1 MSDTAQQFLFAH
13 GGMLQSERLEQVPDP
28 DSMQVSGRTF
38 EDLVGRTA
46 EFARSVIYYGDDNKP
61 DGDWCVFFK
70 DVYDYD
76 NRRVRTEVI
85 EDMVRNS
92 SVPPHLALLFAFFK
106 MSLVTQQ
113 DMNTLTDRQLDFY
126 FREILG
132 FRMRKGSEGHVTVFA
147 ELGRNV
153 DSVSIEK
160 GLLFDAGKDGNG
172 KMVTYES
179 VDEFRLG
186 KEEVA
191 ALANY
196 SPQDGFNM
204 ESLADTDSVAGTGTN
219 SGMVK
224 GMGTGSRT
232 DSASSED
239 KGNKTHAF
247 CVAAKISE
255 IPGCDTTFTF
265 SNCQET
271 ERKAFDSLRVEYTSS
286 EGWVPFDNSG
296 KAGELHI
303 SASMPPVACYD
314 PQVHGEGLDTSLPVI
329 RFISD
334 KGYGPLSQ
342 LNPTHFNKV
351 GVTIHDFVPRK
362 LKNKYGEV
370 DNIAGV
376 NPFGPDGKKDDWF
389 EVPLP
394 FEDPNPEMDPIS
406 LNDDSVLQEGTKK
419 ETKEETKEGTKEETK
434 EQPKNRFTILNGN
447 CDQATLSKE
456 YADLVMKAYTG
467 NSNEKSEAKTALAN
481 KKIAAVFP
489 RLLSPAKVKSASGE
503 YDADNVFLQHPC
515 GTDLVTGKATL
526 TAHTDLAE
534 QITLLAAQGNEADGN
549 GSALFIALS
558 QTGHHV
564 GQISLYLDNSGEAE
578 GPGLVQW
585 SYRGKNEWVDFNKSA
600 ILKDTTCG
608 LSQSGIVVFDC
619 KQPLPAGND
628 GFLGGLACI
637 RCVCSNSNCLYVK
650 KAIPRAVE
658 LAFSESSVGIGP
670 GGAPLPKG
678 SISKAVHSVVGV
690 KAFSQQYDGDS
701 GIRAED
707 SFQFRRRVAER
718 LRHKGR
724 AWSAWDYETLILE
737 RFADISFVKCLP
749 SCKPDG
755 TATPGHVTVII
766 IPQSPDDTL
775 KPTPRNKLVNDVDK
789 YLNESVSRF
798 ATIHVTGPS
807 YHEVSVKA
815 SVSLRPGYNDATKY
829 DALTQ
834 KALSDYLRPW
844 VGYADGRRFKD
855 GDGTSDI
862 IAFLESLPFVDVI
875 EQLTVTVDGKV
886 VGMDGRIER
895 SSAVEVLTSAPAH
908 DVKCHTAD

>member
-38 EDLVGRTA
+38 EDLVGRAA

-70 DVYDYD
+70 DVYDYE

-92 SVPPHLALLFAFFK
+92 SVPPHLAILFAFFR

-113 DMNTLTDRQLDFY
+113 DMNTLTGRQLDFY
-126 FREILG
+126 FRDILG
-132 FRMRKGSEGHVTVFA
+132 FRMRKGTEGHVTVFA

-179 VDEFRLG
+179 VDELRLG

-196 SPQDGFNM
+196 SPGEGFNM
-204 ESLADTDSVAGTGTN
+204 ESPAD
-219 SGMVK
+219 
-224 GMGTGSRT
+224 T

-239 KGNKTHAF
+239 KVNKTHAF
-247 CVAAKISE
+247 CVAAKITG
-255 IPGCDTTFTF
+255 IHGCDTSFTF
-265 SNCQET
+265 SNCE
-271 ERKAFDSLRVEYTSS
+271 ESECKAFDSLRVEYTSS
-286 EGWVPFDNSG
+286 EGWVPFDKPG

-303 SASMPPVACYD
+303 SASMPPVTCYN
-314 PQVHGEGLDTSLPVI
+314 PLVHGEGLDTSFPVI
-329 RFISD
+329 RFVSD
-334 KGYGPLSQ
+334 KGYGPLSR
-342 LNPTHFNKV
+342 LNPTHFKKV
-351 GVTIHDFVPRK
+351 GVTIHDYVPRK

-376 NPFGPDGKKDDWF
+376 NPFGPDGKQGDWF

-394 FEDPNPEMDPIS
+394 FEDSKPEMDTIS
-406 LNDDSVLQEGTKK
+406 LNDDSVMKGESKKGT
-419 ETKEETKEGTKEETK
+419 ED
-434 EQPKNRFTILNGN
+434 QPKNRFTLLNGN

-467 NSNEKSEAKTALAN
+467 NSIVKSEAKAALAN

-503 YDADNVFLQHPC
+503 YDVENVFMQHPC
-515 GTDLVTGKATL
+515 GIDLVTGKATL

-534 QITLLAAQGNEADGN
+534 QIALLAATAPESGTGLPAAQGNEADGN

-558 QTGHHV
+558 QTGPHA

-578 GPGLVQW
+578 EPGLVQW
-585 SYRGKNEWVDFNKSA
+585 SYRSKNGWVDFNKSA

-637 RCVCSNSNCLYVK
+637 RCVCSSSNCLYVK

-658 LAFSESSVGIGP
+658 LAFSESSAGIGP

-678 SISKAVHSVVGV
+678 TISKAVHSVVGV
-690 KAFSQQYDGDS
+690 KAFSQLYDGDS
-701 GIRAED
+701 GTRAED

-755 TATPGHVTVII
+755 TAAPGHVTVII
-766 IPQSPDDTL
+766 IPQSPDDVL

-798 ATIHVTGPS
+798 ARIHVMGPS
-807 YHEVSVKA
+807 YHEVSVRA

-844 VGYADGRRFKD
+844 VGYTNGRRFKD
-855 GDGTSDI
+855 GDGVSDI
-862 IAFLESLPFVDVI
+862 IAFMESLPFVDVI
-875 EQLTVTVDGKV
+875 EELTVTVDGKV
-886 VGMDGRIER
+886 VGMDGKIER
-895 SSAVEVLTSAPAH
+895 TSAVQVLTSAPAH

>member
-224 GMGTGSRT
+224 GMGTGSGT

-419 ETKEETKEGTKEETK
+419 ETKEETKE
-434 EQPKNRFTILNGN
+434 QPKNRFTILNGN

-585 SYRGKNEWVDFNKSA
+585 SYRGKNGWVDFNKSA

>member
-38 EDLVGRTA
+38 EDLVGRAA

-92 SVPPHLALLFAFFK
+92 SVPPHLALLFAFFR

-113 DMNTLTDRQLDFY
+113 DMNTLTGRQLDFY

-160 GLLFDAGKDGNG
+160 GLLFDAGKDGDG

-179 VDEFRLG
+179 VDELRLG

-196 SPQDGFNM
+196 SPQEGFIM
-204 ESLADTDSVAGTGTN
+204 ESLADTDSVAG
-219 SGMVK
+219 
-224 GMGTGSRT
+224 MGTGSGT

-239 KGNKTHAF
+239 KGNKTHAL
-247 CVAAKISE
+247 CIAAKISE

-286 EGWVPFDNSG
+286 EGWVAFDKSG

-314 PQVHGEGLDTSLPVI
+314 PQVHGEGLDTSFPVI
-329 RFISD
+329 RFVSD

-376 NPFGPDGKKDDWF
+376 NPFGPDGKQDDWF

-394 FEDPNPEMDPIS
+394 FDDPKPEMDPIS
-406 LNDDSVLQEGTKK
+406 LNDNSVL
-419 ETKEETKEGTKEETK
+419 KEETED
-434 EQPKNRFTILNGN
+434 QPKNRFTILNGN

-467 NSNEKSEAKTALAN
+467 NSKEKSEAKTALAN
-481 KKIAAVFP
+481 KKISAVFP

-526 TAHTDLAE
+526 TAHSDLAE
-534 QITLLAAQGNEADGN
+534 QIAFLAATAPESGTGRSAAQGNEADGN

-558 QTGHHV
+558 QTGPHA

-585 SYRGKNEWVDFNKSA
+585 SYRGKDGWVDFNKSA

-619 KQPLPAGND
+619 KQPLPAGNG

-658 LAFSESSVGIGP
+658 LAFSESSAGIGP

-678 SISKAVHSVVGV
+678 TISKAVHSVVGV

-707 SFQFRRRVAER
+707 SLQFRRRVAER

-755 TATPGHVTVII
+755 TAAPGHVTVII
-766 IPQSPDDTL
+766 IPQSPDDML
-775 KPTPRNKLVNDVDK
+775 KPAPRNKLVNDVDK

-798 ATIHVTGPS
+798 ARIHVMGPS
-807 YHEVSVKA
+807 YHEVSVRA

-855 GDGTSDI
+855 GDGVSDI
-862 IAFLESLPFVDVI
+862 IAFMESLPFVDVI
-875 EQLTVTVDGKV
+875 EELTVSVDGKV
-886 VGMDGRIER
+886 VGMDGKIER
-895 SSAVEVLTSAPAH
+895 TSAVEVLTSAPAH